1 MAVEYGF
8 AGHAGQDLFSPASS
22 VLTVRLLPCLYM
34 KWKSMGYVLCSIDI
48 GDAFLIVDQ
57 KELTEVVCTDASGAA
72 TNYVLGRV

>member
-1 MAVEYGF
+1 
-8 AGHAGQDLFSPASS
+8 
-22 VLTVRLLPCLYM
+22 
-34 KWKSMGYVLCSIDI
+34 MGYVLCSIDI